1 MKINFNE
8 IHNIKDKPLVI
19 DDLTYE
25 SFKSNKIVY
34 PITYLMFGESLQ
46 KGVIDSLD
54 RNKDLR
60 GITACSYLSGFNQMH
75 SIKIIEKKTLNTQ
88 NKGFYEICY
97 WEAKND

>member
-1 MKINFNE
+1 
-8 IHNIKDKPLVI
+8 
-19 DDLTYE
+19 
-25 SFKSNKIVY
+25 
-34 PITYLMFGESLQ
+34 MFGESLQ